1 MKTKHIVIAS
11 VMAAPLLLAS
21 CASKKI
27 VADNATTTT
36 TATTTQTAGGNA
48 QAGAQTGTQAVA
60 SLAFMQQVADNEV
73 YARNIV
79 GNMSFNLK
87 AGSKDITVP
96 GSLRMRKDE
105 VIRLQLFIPILGT
118 EVGRLEFTPSY
129 VLVVDRMHKE
139 YIKAS
144 YDEVDFLK
152 RNGIS
157 FYSLQALFW
166 NQLFAPGEKKMGRD
180 ALKKFTVQPGPSSS
194 AVTVSQS
201 RGNMHM
207 SWVADSQT
215 GRIDKATV
223 AYKSAQ
229 HGESTLLWQYGGFK
243 AVGVKQ
249 FPSQQTFSFST
260 TATNK
265 VPTVQVSIKMND
277 VKTSADWDATTEISS
292 RYKQIDAADVL
303 QKLLNIG

>member
-1 MKTKHIVIAS
+1 MKTKHIVIAT
-11 VMAAPLLLAS
+11 VMAAPLLFAS

-27 VADNATTTT
+27 VADNAAAT
-36 TATTTQTAGGNA
+36 TATASAGSHA
-48 QAGAQTGTQAVA
+48 PTGAQGTSQAVA

-118 EVGRLEFTPSY
+118 EVGRLEFTPDY

-144 YDEVDFLK
+144 YAEVDFLQ

-166 NQLFAPGEKKMGRD
+166 NQLFAPGEKKVGRD
-180 ALKKFTVQPGPSSS
+180 ALKKFSVQADPSSAS
-194 AVTVSQS
+194 ATVSQS
-201 RGNMHM
+201 QGNMHM
-207 SWVADSQT
+207 AWTADRQT

-223 AYKSAQ
+223 TYRSAQ

-249 FPSQQTFSFST
+249 FPSQQVFSFST
-260 TATNK
+260 TATSK
-265 VPTVQVSIKMND
+265 VPAVQVSIKMND
-277 VKTSADWDATTEISS
+277 VKTSADWDAKTEISS

-303 QKLLNIG
+303 QKLLNF